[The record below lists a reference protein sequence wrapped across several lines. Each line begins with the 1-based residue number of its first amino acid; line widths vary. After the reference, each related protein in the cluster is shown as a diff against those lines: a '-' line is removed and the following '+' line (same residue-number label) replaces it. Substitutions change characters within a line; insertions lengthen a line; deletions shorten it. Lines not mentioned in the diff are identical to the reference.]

1 MKAISIEEILE
12 QREEELEENLDVIS
26 LIRKHILSDDI
37 FKYTPPPPRSDFDY
51 HYFRSRNNNVRHIS
65 IFVMKNFYGGIKS
78 IRVDINNFNK
88 ELVYSETIHGDA
100 EKKKIMEIINNGKN
114 IIQNKLLA
122 WKRYSTL
129 ILKSSRK
136 IIEKFAVSFP
146 RFMKSI
152 TCSW

>member
-1 MKAISIEEILE
+1 MPLPSFSKSMKAISIEEILE

-100 EKKKIMEIINNGKN
+100 EKKKIVEIINKGKN
-114 IIQNKLLA
+114 IIQNKLL
-122 WKRYSTL
+122 T
-129 ILKSSRK
+129 
-136 IIEKFAVSFP
+136 
-146 RFMKSI
+146 
-152 TCSW
+152 